1 MSLGRDRAIVLGVD
15 IHEWRMQHEGH
26 RVEPLKLGMQSGVTM
41 FLECIDCDEQIEID
55 PCDYKPSDWGR

>member
-1 MSLGRDRAIVLGVD
+1 VD
-15 IHEWRMQHEGH
+15 IHEWRMKHEGH

-55 PCDYKPSDWGR
+55 CCDYKPSDWGR